1 MSIFI
6 AIVLSAGGIFLV
18 VFFAE
23 QLLKG
28 LSGTAV
34 HFKIP
39 AFLLSVIFL
48 GFDPENLGVGA
59 IGSYESFSGIATGS
73 IIGAAMVAMA
83 LALGIS
89 ALFAPLKFKDVPK
102 RIMLIPFLSVLLFAV
117 LILDKYL
124 SRYDGII
131 LLAAYC
137 SAIIYLIQLNR
148 KGYNIKAG
156 GEISES
162 LEKKNLP
169 GKWKSA
175 GLMIISLA
183 AIIAGSEMLVKGSGT
198 ILQELNISGTVYG
211 MTILALLVSS
221 EEIARELP
229 AALKGKSDITIG
241 NVIGS
246 VIAFFLFNAG
256 VIALVSP
263 VDIPDRVIEF
273 FLPASIITILFVIA
287 VMLITR
293 GIPRWAGA
301 LLVIFY
307 LVFALTAY
315 FL

>member
-1 MSIFI
+1 MMVS
-6 AIVLSAGGIFLV
+6 
-18 VFFAE
+18 
-23 QLLKG
+23 
-28 LSGTAV
+28 
-34 HFKIP
+34 
-39 AFLLSVIFL
+39 FLL
-48 GFDPENLGVGA
+48 
-59 IGSYESFSGIATGS
+59 Y
-73 IIGAAMVAMA
+73 
-83 LALGIS
+83 
-89 ALFAPLKFKDVPK
+89 
-102 RIMLIPFLSVLLFAV
+102 
-117 LILDKYL
+117 
-124 SRYDGII
+124 
-131 LLAAYC
+131 AYC

>member
-1 MSIFI
+1 MSIFKAI
-6 AIVLSAGGIFLV
+6 AFSAGGLFLV
-18 VFFAE
+18 VFFAG
-23 QLLKG
+23 QLLRG
-28 LSGTAV
+28 LSGTAI
-34 HFKIP
+34 HFKTP

-89 ALFAPLKFKDVPK
+89 ALFAPLKFKNVPK
-102 RIMLIPFLSVLLFAV
+102 RIMLIPFLSVLLFTI

-131 LLAAYC
+131 LIAGYC
-137 SAIIYLIQLNR
+137 ISIIYLIQLNR

-169 GKWKSA
+169 GRWKSA

-183 AIIAGSEMLVKGSGT
+183 AIIGGSEMLVKGSGT
-198 ILQELNISGTVYG
+198 ILQELNLSGTVYG

-263 VDIPDRVIEF
+263 VDIPDKVIEF
-273 FLPASIITILFVIA
+273 FLPASIITILFIIT
-287 VMLITR
+287 VMLFTR
-293 GIPRWAGA
+293 GVPRWAGA

-307 LVFALTAY
+307 LAFAITGY